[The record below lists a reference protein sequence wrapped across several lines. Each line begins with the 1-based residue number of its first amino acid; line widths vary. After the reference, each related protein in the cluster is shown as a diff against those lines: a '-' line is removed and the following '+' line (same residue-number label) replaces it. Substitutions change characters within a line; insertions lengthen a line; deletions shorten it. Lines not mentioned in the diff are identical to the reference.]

1 MPRLS
6 KKVPCFKH
14 RSQAAT
20 WSFLPESNALTVEK
34 LGYIRISTSN
44 RAWTPLSIYKG
55 PRPIEGLQS
64 IKNISIYY
72 FISMAFEDALGSL
85 PIIEQP
91 KVRLPRRVPH
101 GRAFVGSSSGCPD
114 KTGLTGPTCSCNGA
128 ARCAPAHCTLSTR
141 YLVRHVFAL
150 ARESRNL
157 HNIETGRQQLLAWLV
172 HRSPGQR
179 WQGSHP
185 VRIQCVWCSQR
196 CCHSWRLRL
205 KQIVGSAAAIRKKSC
220 AEIWLGSWLV

>member
-1 MPRLS
+1 LYFDTR
-6 KKVPCFKH
+6 C
-14 RSQAAT
+14 T
-20 WSFLPESNALTVEK
+20 
-34 LGYIRISTSN
+34 RISTSN
-44 RAWTPLSIYKG
+44 GVRTPLSIYKG
-55 PRPIEGLQS
+55 PRPIENLQS

-72 FISMAFEDALGSL
+72 FLPFHLLQTLIFPTPIRCSSFISMAFEDALGSL

-185 VRIQCVWCSQR
+185 VRIQCV
-196 CCHSWRLRL
+196 
-205 KQIVGSAAAIRKKSC
+205 
-220 AEIWLGSWLV
+220 